1 MNDDERVAANRLAL
15 AGELFAGLRHDVN
28 NSCSVVMNNMAF
40 TTSVVKG
47 LGDEVAALEAL
58 ARSGSDRA
66 ELGLAI
72 QRLSDKLAEDGR
84 EMQDCF
90 GECMDAA
97 RRVVQLNNTMLQ
109 LPRSGRPLGDTL
121 VELLAAATDT
131 ANLWQRKSVLITA
144 DPVDS
149 YIPKDPDALYQLLV
163 NVLLNARQSF
173 ARADPANRIHVRQQG
188 EFLTVVSNGSPTA
201 QVQLERPGLGLYT
214 ARQLSVALGLELTV
228 DIREDGATITLG
240 PLVP

>member
-1 MNDDERVAANRLAL
+1 MTDEERVAANRLAL
-15 AGELFAGLRHDVN
+15 AGELFPGLRHDVN

-47 LGDEVAALEAL
+47 LGEEVAALEAL

-72 QRLSDKLAEDGR
+72 QRLRDQVAEDGQ

-109 LPRSGRPLGDTL
+109 LPRTGRPLGDSL
-121 VELLAAATDT
+121 VQLLAAAIDT

-149 YIPKDPDALYQLLV
+149 WMPADPDALYQLLV
-163 NVLLNARQSF
+163 NLLVNARQSF
-173 ARADPANRIHVRQQG
+173 ARAEPGNRIHVSQRG
-188 EFLTVVSNGSPTA
+188 DRLVVESNGSPHTN
-201 QVQLERPGLGLYT
+201 VRLERPGLGLYT
-214 ARQLSVALGLELTV
+214 ARQLAVGLGLELEV
-228 DIREDGATITLG
+228 DIREDGATVTLG
-240 PLVP
+240 PLAP